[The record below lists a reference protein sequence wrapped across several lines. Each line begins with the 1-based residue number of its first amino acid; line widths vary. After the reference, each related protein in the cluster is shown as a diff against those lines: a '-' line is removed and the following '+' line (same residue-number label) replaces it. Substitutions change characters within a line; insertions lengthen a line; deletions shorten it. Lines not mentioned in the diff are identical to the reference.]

1 MAAAAFLICD
11 SDSGQ
16 SLDPACAE
24 GLEYGNIDFPQSGL
38 LSSRQRSDTSQPS
51 GDRRPP
57 GGQAPSTASSSH
69 AAQGR
74 GDTATAFAD
83 GRNNGRVVSRSA
95 AAASASAYTQKNSVA
110 PPPLPAPPEW
120 LRRRTQDQSPTECY
134 LQGAEPGSALPHQ
147 WRRSADAPAT
157 YMLLPQPQGQLGQ
170 PPPHQAALPARRQ
183 QHPQQQP
190 PQQGFPRRTGG
201 AQPLLN
207 GSAAG
212 GGGSVAD
219 TGSVLMHA
227 VATGQNGGSKSPL
240 HHELLR
246 FAAQV
251 IPCKCA
257 SVWAAVQCTC
267 CHCTLKVL
275 A

>member
-1 MAAAAFLICD
+1 MAAAAFLISD

-24 GLEYGNIDFPQSGL
+24 GLEYGNINFAQSGL

-57 GGQAPSTASSSH
+57 GGQAPSTAGTSSH

-74 GDTATAFAD
+74 GDTAMAFAD
-83 GRNNGRVVSRSA
+83 GRNNGRLVSRAA

-120 LRRRTQDQSPTECY
+120 LRRHTQGQSPTECY
-134 LQGAEPGSALPHQ
+134 LQGAEPGSAPPHQ

-157 YMLLPQPQGQLGQ
+157 DMLLLQPRGEPG
-170 PPPHQAALPARRQ
+170 PPPPRQAALPARRQ

-190 PQQGFPRRTGG
+190 PQQSFPRRSGG

-212 GGGSVAD
+212 GSSGAD
-219 TGSVLMHA
+219 TGSVREALMHA
-227 VATGQNGGSKSPL
+227 VATGKNGGCKSPL

-251 IPCKCA
+251 IP
-257 SVWAAVQCTC
+257 
-267 CHCTLKVL
+267 L
-275 A
+275 